1 MKNRHIIFLI
11 ATVVATGGL
20 LFGFDTGVI
29 SGAIPFLQSDWGID
43 KNDVE
48 WITAAG
54 LLGAMLGAVCCG
66 RLSDIFGRRKIILV
80 SAVIFAVGALWSGLA
95 TDLTSLVF
103 SRLFLGIAI
112 GVASFTVFS
121 GSIFCNT
128 FLHSFNRPLLNSHRG
143 VSGTKHI
150 PTSNTKAG
158 TTPAQNIH
166 LQQSNL
172 FSSAQKVSDMYESKI
187 PIVTIN

>member
-43 KNDVE
+43 NNDVE

-95 TDLTSLVF
+95 TDLTSLGF
-103 SRLFLGIAI
+103 
-112 GVASFTVFS
+112 
-121 GSIFCNT
+121 
-128 FLHSFNRPLLNSHRG
+128 
-143 VSGTKHI
+143 
-150 PTSNTKAG
+150 
-158 TTPAQNIH
+158 
-166 LQQSNL
+166 
-172 FSSAQKVSDMYESKI
+172 FSSVSWYSYRCGI
-187 PIVTIN
+187 IYCSIVYSRNCSS

>member
-43 KNDVE
+43 NNDVE

-80 SAVIFAVGALWSGLA
+80 SAVIFAVGAFMVRTGNGF
-95 TDLTSLVF
+95 DE
-103 SRLFLGIAI
+103 LG
-112 GVASFTVFS
+112 F
-121 GSIFCNT
+121 
-128 FLHSFNRPLLNSHRG
+128 
-143 VSGTKHI
+143 
-150 PTSNTKAG
+150 
-158 TTPAQNIH
+158 
-166 LQQSNL
+166 
-172 FSSAQKVSDMYESKI
+172 FSSVSWYSYRCGI
-187 PIVTIN
+187 IYCSIVYSRNCSS

>member
-43 KNDVE
+43 NNDVE

-66 RLSDIFGRRKIILV
+66 RLSDILKKKNH
-80 SAVIFAVGALWSGLA
+80 
-95 TDLTSLVF
+95 
-103 SRLFLGIAI
+103 I
-112 GVASFTVFS
+112 GFCCDICS
-121 GSIFCNT
+121 GSVMVRTGNGFDELG
-128 FLHSFNRPLLNSHRG
+128 F
-143 VSGTKHI
+143 
-150 PTSNTKAG
+150 
-158 TTPAQNIH
+158 
-166 LQQSNL
+166 
-172 FSSAQKVSDMYESKI
+172 FSSVSWYSYRCGI
-187 PIVTIN
+187 IYCSIVYSRNCSS

>member
-43 KNDVE
+43 NNDVE

-95 TDLTSLVF
+95 TDLPSLVF
-103 SRLFLGIAI
+103 YFHTCQIPFGLMKTSWIVGDGCFGQVSYRLW
-112 GVASFTVFS
+112 
-121 GSIFCNT
+121 
-128 FLHSFNRPLLNSHRG
+128 
-143 VSGTKHI
+143 
-150 PTSNTKAG
+150 
-158 TTPAQNIH
+158 
-166 LQQSNL
+166 
-172 FSSAQKVSDMYESKI
+172 YYW
-187 PIVTIN
+187 

>member
-43 KNDVE
+43 NNDVE

-66 RLSDIFGRRKIILV
+66 LYV
-80 SAVIFAVGALWSGLA
+80 VGVYLIYLEEEKSYW
-95 TDLTSLVF
+95 
-103 SRLFLGIAI
+103 FL
-112 GVASFTVFS
+112 
-121 GSIFCNT
+121 
-128 FLHSFNRPLLNSHRG
+128 L
-143 VSGTKHI
+143 
-150 PTSNTKAG
+150 
-158 TTPAQNIH
+158 
-166 LQQSNL
+166 
-172 FSSAQKVSDMYESKI
+172 
-187 PIVTIN
+187 

>member
-43 KNDVE
+43 NNDVE

-66 RLSDIFGRRKIILV
+66 RFRFV
-80 SAVIFAVGALWSGLA
+80 SF
-95 TDLTSLVF
+95 D
-103 SRLFLGIAI
+103 
-112 GVASFTVFS
+112 
-121 GSIFCNT
+121 
-128 FLHSFNRPLLNSHRG
+128 
-143 VSGTKHI
+143 
-150 PTSNTKAG
+150 
-158 TTPAQNIH
+158 
-166 LQQSNL
+166 
-172 FSSAQKVSDMYESKI
+172 D
-187 PIVTIN
+187 